1 MCPPPVLAASV
12 AAAAAG
18 AGAAA
23 ASLLTAEPVFSSFH
37 SELGTALQEPLIL
50 SDWDQ
55 WVTQPCGRNN

>member
-1 MCPPPVLAASV
+1 MLAATV

-18 AGAAA
+18 AGGAAAA
-23 ASLLTAEPVFSSFH
+23 ASLLIAEPVFSSFH